1 MLRHGS
7 TGGKPGERWYRR
19 VMRTLLLA
27 SLTVVVSPVACKDA
41 PGPQQPPGP
50 QAAGKEEVYPTPAW
64 VEQPPDSWGTTAGS
78 FEFHPVQHATLWM
91 KVGERVVWVDPWSQA
106 KLEGPK
112 ADIVLITDVHGDHFD
127 PEGLAAVRG
136 PETVVVAPK
145 AVADQVPGAVAL
157 ANGERKQIGAL
168 TIEAVAMYNRVRGPE
183 AGKFYH
189 DKGRGNGYVVS
200 FGGARVYFSGDT
212 ECTPEMQALKDID
225 VAFVCMNLPYTMPPA
240 EALGCVKAFRPK
252 VLYPYHYRDSPL
264 DELTPGLAG
273 SGVELRLRDWYAAG
287 SAAAR

>member
-1 MLRHGS
+1 M
-7 TGGKPGERWYRR
+7 
-19 VMRTLLLA
+19 
-27 SLTVVVSPVACKDA
+27 
-41 PGPQQPPGP
+41 
-50 QAAGKEEVYPTPAW
+50 
-64 VEQPPDSWGTTAGS
+64 
-78 FEFHPVQHATLWM
+78 
-91 KVGERVVWVDPWSQA
+91 
-106 KLEGPK
+106 
-112 ADIVLITDVHGDHFD
+112 
-127 PEGLAAVRG
+127 
-136 PETVVVAPK
+136 
-145 AVADQVPGAVAL
+145 PGAVVL
-157 ANGERKQIGAL
+157 ANGEREQIGAL

-252 VLYPYHYRDSPL
+252 VLYPYHYRESPL

-287 SAAAR
+287 SAAAK